1 MNSIALTVPS
11 EAMPLTSARTKA
23 GTLVVSVV
31 VFGLTAALRFLALVR
46 FTNDEY
52 IGLAGAQQMLFGEWP
67 TRDFVDP
74 GLPLAYAASAA
85 AQVVFGR
92 TLFAEAMLT
101 SLAFGLAAA
110 LTVVAARRLSGSLL
124 VGLIAAVLEVA
135 IFPRGYSYPKMLL
148 YAAAPLV
155 IWWFV
160 KRPSLARMTALAVFV
175 QLAFLFRHDHGLFI
189 GAGALVAAALAGEG
203 VRSTRVMLR
212 RVAWFGAISL
222 LVALPYLV
230 YVGINGGVIHYFV
243 QGLRF
248 SAAEAAENGLVIPPF
263 GAGEGVEGNAE
274 AFLFFLFYVLP
285 LAAAAWLAF
294 TWRRSADAS
303 TLTAVAPLIV
313 IALFV
318 NRGFLRD
325 ELSTRLADAVVPFV
339 LLSAWLFGQIRTVSS
354 ARTRAL
360 LHAAAFVLL
369 GVSASAMTTVGN
381 TVEELNRASV
391 FGGLQRMPERF
402 ADRSADLHNRY
413 NARQMPAG
421 TARILVPFF
430 QYVDRCTAPAQ
441 RILVPGFIP
450 EVPVHAGRPF
460 AGGRSTIL
468 PGYLDAPDERRQV
481 LATVERQDV
490 PFMVVTSRS
499 KDAVWASYPE
509 LAGYIDSHFTPLV
522 SYQIGE
528 DLSLLVDVRVNRS
541 MTPRGTDAETGWP
554 CFK

>member
-1 MNSIALTVPS
+1 MTVPS
-11 EAMPLTSARTKA
+11 GAMPLTTERTNV

-31 VFGLTAALRFLALVR
+31 VCALTAALRFLAVVR

-74 GLPLAYAASAA
+74 GLPLSYAASAA
-85 AQVVFGR
+85 AQLVFGR

-124 VGLIAAVLEVA
+124 LGLIAAVLEVA

-155 IWWFV
+155 IWWFLT
-160 KRPSLARMTALAVFV
+160 RPSLPRMTALAAFA
-175 QLAFLFRHDHGLFI
+175 QIAFLFRHDHGLFI
-189 GAGALVAAALAGEG
+189 GAGAATAVALAGEG
-203 VRSTRVMLR
+203 VRSSRVMR
-212 RVAWFGAISL
+212 RQLARFAAVSF

-230 YVGINGGVIHYFV
+230 YIGINGGVIHYFV
-243 QGLRF
+243 QGIRF

-263 GAGEGVEGNAE
+263 GVREGLERNAE
-274 AFLFFLFYVLP
+274 AFLFFLFYLVP
-285 LAAAAWLAF
+285 VVAAAVLAF
-294 TWRRSADAS
+294 RWRRSADAS
-303 TLTAVAPLIV
+303 AGAAIAPLIV
-313 IALFV
+313 IALLAD
-318 NRGFLRD
+318 RGFLRD
-325 ELSTRLADAVVPFV
+325 ELSTRLADAIVPVV
-339 LLSAWLFGQIRTVSS
+339 LLSAWLFGHIRTASR
-354 ARTRAL
+354 AGTRAL
-360 LHAAAFVLL
+360 LYVAASVFF
-369 GVSASAMTTVGN
+369 GVSACAMTTVGN
-381 TVEELNRASV
+381 TVEELNRASL

-402 ADRSADLHNRY
+402 LDRSADLHSRFS
-413 NARQMPAG
+413 ARQMPAG

-430 QYVDRCTAPAQ
+430 QYVDRCTSPDQ

-468 PGYLDAPDERRQV
+468 PGYLDAPGERQPV
-481 LATVERQDV
+481 LAAVERQNV

-509 LAGYIDSHFTPLV
+509 LASYIDTHFEPLV
-522 SYQIGE
+522 HYQIGE
-528 DLSLLVDVRVNRS
+528 DASVLVDVRVNRTL
-541 MTPRGTDAETGWP
+541 TPRSTDAETGWP
-554 CFK
+554 CYR